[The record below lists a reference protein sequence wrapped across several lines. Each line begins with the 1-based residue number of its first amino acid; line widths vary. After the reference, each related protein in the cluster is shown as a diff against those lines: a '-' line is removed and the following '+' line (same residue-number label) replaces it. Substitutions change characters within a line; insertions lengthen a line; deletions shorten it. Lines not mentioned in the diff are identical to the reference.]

1 MYQKLSEFVEKPF
14 GKHQGLNLEYKAKY
28 DKYRNT
34 NRIKLVG
41 VSQID
46 KAYFAHIVIPS
57 ESSNTH
63 YDVVIEFFP
72 DEPSLTKEHT
82 LMNYK
87 CKFFS
92 NSPSFIYRYAALFK
106 KNGYL
111 IEELY
116 EKLDLDYVDKMPEKT
131 NPNNDLCYDKSL
143 FFASR
148 YLLDHYITM
157 LSKVGLILRR
167 KSFDDFAKSVKD
179 YNYVKDTLNV
189 KDNRKP
195 KINNSKKKAILITD
209 KFNPLKRL
217 NLHKGAK
224 IVKAKKAN
232 AKITPNKKVTAVKAK
247 KKTSGLK

>member
-1 MYQKLSEFVEKPF
+1 MYQKLSEFIEQPF
-14 GKHQGLNLEYKAKY
+14 GKHVGLNLEYKAKY

-34 NRIKLVG
+34 NKIKLVG

-46 KAYFAHIVIPS
+46 NIYFAHVVIPS
-57 ESSNTH
+57 ESTTTH

-72 DEPSLTKEHT
+72 DNPNLHKEHN
-82 LMNYK
+82 LLNYK

-92 NSPSFIYRYAALFK
+92 NSPSFIYKYAALFK
-106 KNGYL
+106 KKGYL

-116 EKLDLDYVDKMPEKT
+116 NKLDLQYADKMPEKT

-148 YLLDHYITM
+148 YLLDHHMTM
-157 LSKVGLILRR
+157 LSKIGVVFRR
-167 KSFDDFAKSVKD
+167 KSFDEFVKSIKD
-179 YNYVKDTLNV
+179 YNYIKDTIGN
-189 KDNRKP
+189 KDNRISK
-195 KINNSKKKAILITD
+195 KGDIKKKAVLITD

-217 NLHKGAK
+217 NLHQGAK
-224 IVKAKKAN
+224 IVTAKKAN
-232 AKITPNKKVTAVKAK
+232 PKIKPKPKTTAIKAK